1 MLDKVYVVHFSPAG
15 NTRKAALMLAGELA
29 AQVEEYDLTL
39 PSGERRSFAPSDV
52 VIAAGPVYGGRLPG
66 VMAERLSRVQGNGAW
81 FISLAVYGNRAY
93 EDALVEL
100 DDRMEQQGFSRLAS
114 AALIAQHSIV
124 TQLAAGRPDEQDH
137 KEIAEFAG
145 EILHKLNSLAEGNK
159 PEEKATP
166 GNRPYKNWKPMQAV
180 PQITKDCI
188 RCGFCAQKCP
198 VEAIPAGDPTQTD
211 PEKCILCMRCITIC
225 PEKART
231 LPAPVTEMLS
241 QKLAPFFSVRGKNE
255 WYL

>member
-29 AQVEEYDLTL
+29 VQVEEYDLTL
-39 PSGERRSFAPSDV
+39 PLGERRSFAPSDV

-93 EDALVEL
+93 EDALAEL

-114 AALIAQHSIV
+114 AALVAQHSIV
-124 TQLAAGRPDEQDH
+124 TQLAAGRPDGQDRR
-137 KEIAEFAG
+137 EIAEFAG
-145 EILHKLNSLAEGNK
+145 EILHKLKTLAEGNR

-166 GNRPYKNWKPMQAV
+166 GCLRALHERTY
-180 PQITKDCI
+180 
-188 RCGFCAQKCP
+188 
-198 VEAIPAGDPTQTD
+198 EAIQNSISVLTEQAY
-211 PEKCILCMRCITIC
+211 EKLLEEEQAAMGWEEHDVKRMKEDLYIPRLKQGIYD
-225 PEKART
+225 T
-231 LPAPVTEMLS
+231 LNKSSSMPS
-241 QKLAPFFSVRGKNE
+241 
-255 WYL
+255 

>member
-29 AQVEEYDLTL
+29 VQVEEYDLTL
-39 PSGERRSFAPSDV
+39 PLGERRSFAPSDV

-93 EDALVEL
+93 EDALAEL

-114 AALIAQHSIV
+114 AALVAQHSIV
-124 TQLAAGRPDEQDH
+124 TQLAAGRPDGQDRR
-137 KEIAEFAG
+137 EIAEFAG
-145 EILHKLNSLAEGNK
+145 EILHKLKTLAEGNR

-166 GNRPYKNWKPMQAV
+166 GNRPYKSWKPMQAV
-180 PQITKDCI
+180 PQIAKDCI
-188 RCGFCAQKCP
+188 RCGLCAQKCP
-198 VEAIPAGDPTQTD
+198 VEAITRRRSDADRSV
-211 PEKCILCMRCITIC
+211 KCILCMRAL
-225 PEKART
+225 PLPGKSENS
-231 LPAPVTEMLS
+231 PAPVTEMLS
-241 QKLAPFFSVRGKNE
+241 QKLAPF
-255 WYL
+255 LL